1 MKRILLQTVVSLFV
15 MLVISGSL
23 SSQVVINEISYNPP
37 ETNTDSLEF
46 LELFNA
52 GNAMVNIGGWY
63 FLEGIEDTFPD
74 IDLQPGDYYVI
85 AFNAQAMLNVYGIV
99 ADEWDGGALSNGG
112 ELISLADAQGNVVDS
127 VRFDDS
133 DPWPTEPDGNG
144 PTLEL
149 IDSALD
155 NNDGAN
161 WQFSGAGTGVIIN
174 GFEVSGTPGAE
185 NSGGGSPGPDLII
198 ELANF
203 AFNPNMAVI
212 EVGSVIRWVN
222 NEGHAHNVNGQQSA
236 FPGNPESFFS
246 GAPASGPWQYEFVF
260 LTPGTY
266 QYKCD
271 PHAAQGMTGTIY
283 VYDPNVY
290 NDFTLNQLRLVNSNG
305 SALFDGVPTT
315 ITGVVHG
322 VNFQPDA
329 YSFYIIDDNNVGIN
343 VFSFDAGAYVVT
355 EGDELRVSGVIDQF
369 NGLLEII
376 PDTIELISSGN
387 ALNAPRQVTSL
398 TEADESSYLWLD
410 ELLIDSVSNISAS
423 GFTIYTTHD
432 LGSKIQVRVDA
443 DANTGTTPEDF
454 PTGAWLYVWAG
465 IGTQFDNNSPF
476 TSGYQVLALSLDLF
490 VDGIQIVEKERISML
505 PNPAMDVVQFNSDLT
520 IRQIEIY
527 SLDGRRL
534 SSEKV
539 GKANTEIQVNQLPA
553 GLHLVKA
560 ITDEGIWTSLL
571 SVLR

>member
-1 MKRILLQTVVSLFV
+1 MKRTFLQTIISLFI
-15 MLVISGSL
+15 MLVISGNL
-23 SSQVVINEISYNPP
+23 ESQVVINEISYNPP

-46 LELFNA
+46 LEIFNA

-99 ADEWDGGALSNGG
+99 VDEWESGALSNGG
-112 ELISLADAQGNVVDS
+112 ELISLADALGNVVDS

-185 NSGGGSPGPDLII
+185 NSSGGTQGPDLII

-203 AFNPNMAVI
+203 AFNPNVAVI

-246 GAPASGPWQYEFVF
+246 GAPASGPWQYEFMF
-260 LTPGTY
+260 LIPGTY

-283 VYDPNVY
+283 VYDPNIY
-290 NDFTLNQLRLVNSNG
+290 NDFTLEQLRLVNSNG

-329 YSFYIIDDNNVGIN
+329 YSFYIIDANNVGIN
-343 VFSFDAGAYVVT
+343 VFSFDAGTYVVT

-387 ALNAPRQVTSL
+387 VLNTPRQVTAL
-398 TEADESSYLWLD
+398 TEEDESSYVWLD
-410 ELLIDSVSNISAS
+410 ELLIDSVSNISAG

-432 LGSKIQVRVDA
+432 LGSKIQVRVDV

-454 PTGAWLYVWAG
+454 PQGGWLYVWAG

-476 TSGYQVLALSLDLF
+476 TSGYQVLALDLDLF
-490 VDGIQIVEKERISML
+490 VDGIQLVEKDRIAMQ
-505 PNPAMDVVQFNSDLT
+505 PNPAIDAVHFQSDLT
-520 IRQIEIY
+520 INQIEIY
-527 SLDGRRL
+527 SIEGKQLLRKQINGAN
-534 SSEKV
+534 SEV
-539 GKANTEIQVNQLPA
+539 DIHLLPA
-553 GLHLVKA
+553 GIHMVKA
-560 ITDEGIWTSLL
+560 VTDQGIWTSLI
-571 SVLR
+571 SIVK

>member
-1 MKRILLQTVVSLFV
+1 MIQKLIFPLILVLFV
-15 MLVISGSL
+15 SNIYG
-23 SSQVVINEISYNPP
+23 QVVINEISYNPP

-46 LELFNA
+46 LEIFNA

-63 FLEGIEDTFPD
+63 IGEAFEDTFPN

-85 AFNAQAMLNVYGIV
+85 ALNAQAMLNVYGIV
-99 ADEWDGGALSNGG
+99 VDEWDGGALNNGG
-112 ELISLADAQGNVVDS
+112 ELISLVDVQGNVVDS
-127 VRFDDS
+127 VRFDDT
-133 DPWPTEPDGNG
+133 DPWPSEPDGNG
-144 PTLEL
+144 PSLEL

-155 NNDGAN
+155 NNDGVN
-161 WQFSGAGTGVIIN
+161 WQFSGGTTGVIIN

-203 AFNPNMAVI
+203 AFNPKVAVI

-246 GAPASGPWQYEFVF
+246 GAPASGPWQYEFIF

-283 VYDPNVY
+283 VYDSNVY
-290 NDFTLNQLRLVNSNG
+290 NDYTLEQLRLVNGNG

-329 YSFYIIDDNNVGIN
+329 YSFYIIDENNVGIN
-343 VFSFDAGAYVVT
+343 VFSFDAGTYVVT
-355 EGDELRVSGVIDQF
+355 EGDEIRVSGVIDQF
-369 NGLLEII
+369 NGLLEIR
-376 PDTIELISSGN
+376 PDTIELLSSGN
-387 ALNAPRQVTSL
+387 TLNIPRQVTGLSE
-398 TEADESSYLWLD
+398 TDESSYLYLQ
-410 ELLIDSVSNISAS
+410 ELFVDSVGNISAA
-423 GFTIYTTHD
+423 GFNVYSTNT
-432 LGSKIQVRVDA
+432 LGAQVIARVDT
-443 DANTGTTPEDF
+443 DANTGMNPEDF
-454 PTGAWLYVWAG
+454 AQGDWLYIWEG
-465 IGTQFDNNSPF
+465 IGTQLDNSSPF
-476 TSGYQVLALSLDLF
+476 TSGYQVLALDLGIIIIDGVQSL
-490 VDGIQIVEKERISML
+490 EHTAISMQ
-505 PNPAMDVVQFNSDLT
+505 PNPAIDAVQFNSNLT
-520 IRQIEIY
+520 IHQIEIY
-527 SLDGRRL
+527 TLDGKILL
-534 SSEKV
+534 SENVRNSI
-539 GKANTEIQVNQLPA
+539 AEIKVNQMPV

-560 ITDEGIWTSLL
+560 ITDQGIWTSIL
-571 SVLR
+571 SVVR

>member
-1 MKRILLQTVVSLFV
+1 MIHKLLLPLIFFVGCTGLF
-15 MLVISGSL
+15 G
-23 SSQVVINEISYNPP
+23 QVVINEISYNPP

-63 FLEGIEDTFPD
+63 IMEGIEDTFPD
-74 IDLQPGDYYVI
+74 IELQPGEYYVI
-85 AFNAQAMLNVYGIV
+85 AINAQAMLNVYGIV
-99 ADEWDGGALSNGG
+99 VDEWDGGALNNGG
-112 ELISLADAQGNVVDS
+112 ELISVADAQGNVVDS

-133 DPWPTEPDGNG
+133 APWTSEPDGNG

-203 AFNPNMAVI
+203 AFNPNVAVI

-236 FPGNPESFFS
+236 YPGNPESFYS
-246 GAPASGPWQYEFVF
+246 GAPASGPWQFEFQF
-260 LTPGTY
+260 LIPGTY

-283 VYDPNVY
+283 VYDPNIY
-290 NDFTLNQLRLVNSNG
+290 NDFTLNQLRLLDGNG

-322 VNFQPDA
+322 VNFEPGS
-329 YSFYIIDDNNVGIN
+329 YNFYIIDENNVGIN

-355 EGDELRVSGVIDQF
+355 AGDELRVSGVIDQF

-376 PDTIELISSGN
+376 PDSIEVLTSGIT
-387 ALNAPRQVTSL
+387 LNTPRYVSEI
-398 TEADESSYLWLD
+398 TEAEESSYLWSD
-410 ELLIDSVSNISAS
+410 ELLVDSVSNISAS

-432 LGSKIQVRVDA
+432 LGSKILVRVDA
-443 DANTGTTPEDF
+443 DANTGTIPEDF
-454 PTGAWLYVWAG
+454 PAGGWLYVWAG

-476 TSGYQVLALSLDLF
+476 TSGYQVLALDLGLF
-490 VDGIQIVEKERISML
+490 VDGIQIVEKDKISMQ
-505 PNPAMDVVQFNSDLT
+505 PNPASNSVVFKSELNLS
-520 IRQIEIY
+520 QIEIY
-527 SLDGRRL
+527 SLEGKQLLRKQINEAN
-534 SSEKV
+534 SEV
-539 GKANTEIQVNQLPA
+539 DIHSLPA
-553 GLHLVKA
+553 GIHMVKA
-560 ITDEGIWTSLL
+560 VTDQGIWTSLL
-571 SVLR
+571 SVVK

>member
-1 MKRILLQTVVSLFV
+1 MVQKLIFPLMLILLASTSY
-15 MLVISGSL
+15 G
-23 SSQVVINEISYNPP
+23 QVVINEISYNPP

-46 LELFNA
+46 IEIFNA
-52 GNAMVNIGGWY
+52 GNAMINIGGWY

-74 IDLQPGDYYVI
+74 IDLQPGDYYVT
-85 AFNAQAMLNVYGIV
+85 AFNAQAMSNVYGIV
-99 ADEWDGGALSNGG
+99 VDEWDGGALSNGG

-133 DPWPTEPDGNG
+133 DPWPSEPDGNG
-144 PTLEL
+144 PSLEL

-161 WQFSGAGTGVIIN
+161 WQFSGGTTGVIIN

-203 AFNPNMAVI
+203 AFNPNVAVI

-246 GAPASGPWQYEFVF
+246 GAPASGPWQYEFIF

-290 NDFTLNQLRLVNSNG
+290 NDFTLEQLRLVNSNG

-329 YSFYIIDDNNVGIN
+329 YSFYIIDGNNVGIN
-343 VFSFDAGAYVVT
+343 VFSFDAGTYVVT
-355 EGDELRVSGVIDQF
+355 EGDELRVSGVIEQF

-376 PDTIELISSGN
+376 PDTIIVISNGN
-387 ALNAPRQVTSL
+387 NRNTPRQVNELVES
-398 TEADESSYLWLD
+398 DESSYLVSDNL
-410 ELLIDSVSNISAS
+410 EVDSVGNITTA
-423 GFTIYTTHD
+423 GFTIYATTSIATQ
-432 LGSKIQVRVDA
+432 LLIRVDA
-443 DANTGTTPEDF
+443 DAGIGLGPNEF
-454 PTGAWLYVWAG
+454 NEGAWIYVWG
-465 IGTQFDNNSPF
+465 IGTQFDNSSPF
-476 TSGYQVLALSLDLF
+476 TSGYQLLALDISILIDGLQSLDHSA
-490 VDGIQIVEKERISML
+490 ISMQ
-505 PNPAMDVVQFNSDLT
+505 PNPAIDKVQFNSDLT
-520 IRQIEIY
+520 INQIEFY
-527 SLDGRRL
+527 SLDGRLLRNEQVQH
-534 SSEKV
+534 SS
-539 GKANTEIQVNQLPA
+539 AEIRISQMPV

-571 SVLR
+571 SIVK